1 MSLEC
6 SSKAF
11 FYLAAGPGEV
21 YNEMGIVFRIGE
33 GLREGRLANAAR
45 SLNQESSPPLRAC
58 LPFKQLFIALS
69 PEHMLY
75 PPTLTQLFVRSQHAM
90 GTTFC

>member
-1 MSLEC
+1 MLVEGI
-6 SSKAF
+6 

-45 SLNQESSPPLRAC
+45 SLDQEGSPPLRAC
-58 LPFKQLFIALS
+58 LPLKKLFIALS
-69 PEHMLY
+69 PEHMRYL
-75 PPTLTQLFVRSQHAM
+75 PTLIQLFVSSKYAI
-90 GTTFC
+90 GTTFR